1 MFQAWARLG
10 KCLGKEFKPYMSVSI
25 PRLLRSAKI
34 GSYVLIP
41 ENPDNV
47 DESDGRLAFKMKI
60 FLHSSNAY
68 VISKFLFLF
77 LIFYTCR
84 NNATMT

>member
-10 KCLGKEFKPYMSVSI
+10 KCLGKEFKPYMGVSI

-41 ENPDNV
+41 ENPDSV
-47 DESDGRLAFKMKI
+47 DESDGRLAFNMNF

-68 VISKFLFLF
+68 AKSKFLFLF

-84 NNATMT
+84 NNATMA

>member
-68 VISKFLFLF
+68 VISNFFS
-77 LIFYTCR
+77 YS
-84 NNATMT
+84 

>member
-10 KCLGKEFKPYMSVSI
+10 KCLGQEFKPYMSVAI
-25 PRLLRSAKI
+25 PRLLKSAKT

-47 DESDGRLAFKMKI
+47 DESDGRLAFKLKF

-68 VISKFLFLF
+68 VSSKFIFLS
-77 LIFYTCR
+77 LIFLYLKK
-84 NNATMT
+84 

>member
-47 DESDGRLAFKMKI
+47 DESDGRLAFKKKI

-68 VISKFLFLF
+68 VIS
-77 LIFYTCR
+77 
-84 NNATMT
+84 